1 MTQKAIIKLRVNQW
15 KNRASILDWFKGIQ
29 NKQAHTFIVFDVKDF
44 YPSISESLLKE
55 AINFAKNHVEISRN
69 DEETI
74 LHARK
79 SLLFDKTHVW
89 IKKEGGL
96 FDVTMGAFD
105 GAEVCELI
113 GTYLLHTIAQK
124 YEKKDIGLYRDDGL
138 GVLSN
143 TSGPQNE
150 RIKKDFVKIF
160 REKGLEITI
169 KCNQKITDFLDV
181 TLDLNDGTYKPY
193 RKPEDET
200 NYVHAESDHPP
211 TILKQLPIAIE
222 KRISDLSAN
231 EQIFNDAK
239 GHYQEALKKSG
250 YKHQLKYNPT
260 TTPPGTT
267 PPANRRN
274 RGRKIIW
281 FNPPYSRTVATDVG
295 KQFLHLLDV
304 HFPRHDPLHKIFN
317 RNNVKVS
324 YGCMPNI
331 RACIGSHNKRILND
345 TEPMSRGDCNCR
357 NPAECPIPSKCTMP
371 NVLYEAHIN
380 SDLAGYVEKAYKGIS
395 KPPFKERFGN
405 HKKAFNNVAYK
416 KDTELSKEV
425 WKIKEK
431 GGNYTITWEALGQY
445 RDFNPANGKC
455 SLCMSEKLAILE
467 HSGPTLLNSRS
478 EIIATCRHR
487 RKYMLSSISDVT

>member
-1 MTQKAIIKLRVNQW
+1 
-15 KNRASILDWFKGIQ
+15 
-29 NKQAHTFIVFDVKDF
+29 
-44 YPSISESLLKE
+44 
-55 AINFAKNHVEISRN
+55 
-69 DEETI
+69 
-74 LHARK
+74 
-79 SLLFDKTHVW
+79 
-89 IKKEGGL
+89 
-96 FDVTMGAFD
+96 MGAFD

-113 GTYLLHTIAQK
+113 GTYLLHTIAQL

-150 RIKKDFVKIF
+150 RIKKDFVKTF

-267 PPANRRN
+267 PQRIGETEG
-274 RGRKIIW
+274 GR
-281 FNPPYSRTVATDVG
+281 
-295 KQFLHLLDV
+295 
-304 HFPRHDPLHKIFN
+304 
-317 RNNVKVS
+317 S
-324 YGCMPNI
+324 YG
-331 RACIGSHNKRILND
+331 S
-345 TEPMSRGDCNCR
+345 
-357 NPAECPIPSKCTMP
+357 IPRT
-371 NVLYEAHIN
+371 
-380 SDLAGYVEKAYKGIS
+380 AG
-395 KPPFKERFGN
+395 P
-405 HKKAFNNVAYK
+405 
-416 KDTELSKEV
+416 
-425 WKIKEK
+425 
-431 GGNYTITWEALGQY
+431 
-445 RDFNPANGKC
+445 
-455 SLCMSEKLAILE
+455 
-467 HSGPTLLNSRS
+467 LLQ
-478 EIIATCRHR
+478 
-487 RKYMLSSISDVT
+487 M